1 MVVFGTW
8 TITGLFLDG
17 WSHIHHRPETFF
29 TPWHGVL
36 YSGFV
41 AGVLWFAIDGRR
53 AGAEDGLVGGGLTA
67 LGLLVFGAAAVGDF
81 IWHAVFGIERNIA
94 ALLSPT
100 HLLLMTGGALLVT
113 APVRDAWA
121 RRSPRKVA
129 WREFWPVAGSL
140 VLTVALL
147 LFFLQ
152 YLSPFRALVVQQS
165 PSRFFGSVSETAEAR
180 TIACVLITTVVLIGA
195 VLFVRRRWDPPR
207 GTFTL
212 LFAVPAVAMSGLDDF
227 HRLPLA
233 LCAIVGGL
241 VADLLGEAGVGP
253 RWLAMAAAAATW
265 LPYFVVFR
273 FDYDLPW
280 TVHLWIGTVFLAALT
295 GLGLSLLVDPPQLP
309 EGNPR
314 R

>member
-36 YSGFV
+36 YAGFL
-41 AGVLWFAIDGRR
+41 AGVLWFAFDLRGDRADG
-53 AGAEDGLVGGGLTA
+53 GLVGGRLTA
-67 LGLLVFGAAAVGDF
+67 LGLLVFAAAAFGDF
-81 IWHAVFGIERNIA
+81 IWHSLFGIERNIA

-121 RRSPRKVA
+121 TRSSRKVA
-129 WREFWPVAGSL
+129 WREFWPVAGSV
-140 VLTVALL
+140 VLTVALV

-165 PSRFFGSVSETAEAR
+165 PSRFFVSVSESTEAR

-195 VLFVRRRWDPPR
+195 VLFIRRRWDPPP
-207 GTFTL
+207 GTFTI
-212 LFAVPAVAMSGLDDF
+212 LFAVTAVAMSGLDDF

-233 LCAIVGGL
+233 LCALVGGL
-241 VADLLGEAGVGP
+241 VADLLSQADVGP
-253 RWLAMAAAAATW
+253 RWLGLAVPAATW
-265 LPYFVVFR
+265 LTYFVVFK
-273 FDYDLPW
+273 FDYDLRW

-295 GLGLSLLVDPPQLP
+295 GLGLSLLVDPPHMP
-309 EGNPR
+309 EGTAR